1 MLRLVFQDDIKKIWA
16 CLGVCRGRLVISQV
30 SIRSLMKESVQRD
43 YRSQLASHN
52 TGPWCSG
59 QGWRMQTMCRVTIIT
74 HPLFIRPFQKP
85 DSDAEL
91 RWDEMLNLKLLL
103 SWFWIFCQKWHSRRA
118 WLSYC
123 EHVTRVSVWTQV
135 PIDRRLSPLSA
146 LIDHRVPWH
155 LLLVTRGS
163 SGPGPV

>member
-1 MLRLVFQDDIKKIWA
+1 M
-16 CLGVCRGRLVISQV
+16 CRSRLVISQV

-59 QGWRMQTMCRVTIIT
+59 QGWGMQTMCRVTIIT
-74 HPLFIRPFQKP
+74 HPLFIRSFQKP
-85 DSDAEL
+85 
-91 RWDEMLNLKLLL
+91 EMRCWIWNSSPL
-103 SWFWIFCQKWHSRRA
+103 SWCWIFWQEWHSRRA
-118 WLSYC
+118 WLSYF

-146 LIDHRVPWH
+146 LIDHRVSWH
-155 LLLVTRGS
+155 LVVTRAS
-163 SGPGPV
+163 SGPGPVKHPPHPRDIL